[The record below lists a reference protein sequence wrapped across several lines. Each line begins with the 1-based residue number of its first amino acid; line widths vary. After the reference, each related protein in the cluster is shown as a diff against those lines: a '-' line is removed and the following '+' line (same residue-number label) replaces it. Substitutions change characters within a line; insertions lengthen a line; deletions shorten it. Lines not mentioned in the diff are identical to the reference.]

1 MRDRNDD
8 DEIRRRFNRRA
19 LLVGGTQAAALSLVG
34 WRLFDLQVLGH
45 GRYGPLAEE
54 NRISVQLLAP
64 KRGRILDRAGRV
76 LADNDEMFRVVLVPG
91 LAGDPAA
98 VLTSVQRI
106 VSISTEDADKHLRR
120 MKRQSPNLPTV
131 IAEGVSFEQ
140 VAQLNLLA
148 PQLPG
153 IRTEIYWRRRY
164 YGGAPVGH
172 IVGYVGNV
180 ERFGVDDD
188 AVLRL
193 PEMRIGKSGAEAGFE
208 GIVRGVGGAQRLEVD
223 ARGRI
228 IRNLDGTEPAPGR
241 DVTLSI
247 DQALQ
252 QIVLARLQR
261 ERRAA
266 CVVLDVTTGEIAAM
280 ASTPAFDAA
289 EVAEGITEQ
298 SWQRLIAAE
307 DHPLLNRAVAGQYP
321 PGSTVKMVTA
331 LAALKAGLI
340 DAKDRISCDGAFTLA
355 DQSYRCWKRGGHGRM
370 TLHEAIRSSCDVYFF
385 ELARRVGIRAIA
397 ATAHDLGLGELHDC
411 GLPDEKA
418 GLVPDPDW
426 KRGRWNASWLAGETI
441 LAGIGQGYM
450 LATPLQLAVMTAR
463 IATGRRIKPTLERRV
478 HAGPRA
484 EFSSIDYADTHLE
497 LVRAAMLAVVNDT
510 GGTGANAYLGPGR
523 PSIAGKT
530 GTSQV
535 SRASSETAQS
545 ALPWGQRDHAL
556 FVAYTPAENPRFAAA
571 AIVEHGGSGGATA
584 APLVRDVLLAVLDR
598 ADPSVTG
605 SAADGVVGRGNP
617 GREG

>member
-1 MRDRNDD
+1 MRNMDDD
-8 DEIRRRFNRRA
+8 DELRRRFNRRA

-34 WRLFDLQVLGH
+34 WRLFDLQVLSH
-45 GRYGPLAEE
+45 GRYGPLADE

-64 KRGRILDRAGRV
+64 KRGRILDRVGRV
-76 LADNDEMFRVVLVPG
+76 LADNDEMFRVVLVPA
-91 LAGDPAA
+91 LAGDAVAA
-98 VLTSVQRI
+98 LSTVRRI
-106 VSISTEDADKHLRR
+106 VPISTEDADKHLRR
-120 MKRQSPNLPTV
+120 MKRQSRNLPTV
-131 IAEGVSFEQ
+131 IAEGVNFEQ

-153 IRTEIYWRRRY
+153 VRTEIYWRRRY
-164 YGGAPVGH
+164 RGGAPVGH

-208 GIVRGVGGAQRLEVD
+208 GVLRGVGGAQRLEVD

-228 IRNLDGTEPAPGR
+228 VRNLDSTEPVPGR

-252 QIVLARLQR
+252 QVVLDRLQR

-266 CVVLDVTTGEIAAM
+266 CVVIDVTTGEIAAM

-307 DHPLLNRAVAGQYP
+307 DRPLLNRAVAGQYP
-321 PGSTVKMVTA
+321 PGSTFKMVTA
-331 LAALKAGLI
+331 LAALKAGVV
-340 DAKDRISCDGAFTLA
+340 DTKGRINCDGTFTLA
-355 DQSYRCWKRGGHGRM
+355 DQSFRCWKRGGHGTM
-370 TLHEAIRSSCDVYFF
+370 ALHEAIRSSCDVYFF
-385 ELARRVGIRAIA
+385 ELARRVGIRALA
-397 ATAHDLGLGELHDC
+397 ATAHDLGLGEFHDC
-411 GLPDEKA
+411 GLPDEKM

-441 LAGIGQGYM
+441 LAGIGQGYV

-463 IATGRRIKPTLERRV
+463 IATGRRVTPTLERRV
-478 HAGPRA
+478 HAGPRS
-484 EFSSIDYADTHLE
+484 EFAPIGYADAHLKA
-497 LVRAAMLAVVNDT
+497 VRAAMLAVVNDT
-510 GGTGANAYLGPGR
+510 GGTGGNAFLGPGR

-535 SRASSETAQS
+535 SRASSENAQS

-556 FVAYTPAENPRFAAA
+556 FVGYTPFANPRFAAA
-571 AIVEHGGSGGATA
+571 AIVEHGGSGGQTA

-598 ADPSVTG
+598 ADPAVTG
-605 SAADGVVGRGNP
+605 SAADGWTSGGNS
-617 GREG
+617 GTEG